1 MTDAK
6 KENWSS
12 GNLYDD
18 YMGRWS
24 KLIAEQFVTWLDPST
39 GSTWLDVGCG
49 TGALSHTILKHVEV
63 KSLTGIDPSQDFLD
77 EAKQTIQSSKAS
89 FQQGDG
95 TSLTFDGGAFDQIV
109 SALALNFMPDP
120 QQAVNE
126 MARVAKSEGWV
137 ALYVW
142 DYAGKMEWLKYF
154 WTAALALDDSAS
166 LYDEGQ
172 RFPICDP
179 DELRNLFET
188 AKLRDIDVRAIDVPA
203 EFDTFGDYWAL
214 FQIGSFPAPAYLKAL
229 SADKQAKFKEK
240 LASIVPIH
248 PDGSI
253 HLVTR
258 AWAIRGQKK
267 AML

>member
-24 KLIAEQFVTWLDPST
+24 KLIAEQFVTWLDPSI
-39 GSTWLDVGCG
+39 GLAWLDVGCG
-49 TGALSHTILKHVEV
+49 TGALSHTILNHADV
-63 KSLTGIDPSQDFLD
+63 KSLMGIDPSQDFLD
-77 EAKQTIQSSKAS
+77 EAKRTIQSSHAS
-89 FQQGDG
+89 FQQGSG
-95 TSLTFDGGAFDQIV
+95 TNLIFDDRTFDWIV
-109 SALALNFMPDP
+109 SALALNFMPDA

-126 MARVAKSEGWV
+126 MARVTRSNGRV

-154 WTAALALDDSAS
+154 WTVAVALDDAAS
-166 LYDEGQ
+166 QYDEGQ

-179 DELRNLFET
+179 DELRSLFAI
-188 AKLRDIDVRAIDVPA
+188 AKLRNIETQAIDVPA
-203 EFDTFGDYWAL
+203 KFDTFDDYWAL

-229 SADKQAKFKEK
+229 SADQQAQFKEK
-240 LASIVPIH
+240 LVSIIPTQ

-253 HLVTR
+253 NLITR
-258 AWAIRGQKK
+258 AWAIRGQK
-267 AML
+267 